1 MNAHPHHNTPP
12 AADNDTA
19 PLEAVTGTVESI
31 VFRNDETGYTVCAVK
46 THGGGVRQRD
56 TVVTIVGSCAA
67 VWEGEEDCTRKAS
80 GSVTRRTASSSRR
93 EPSPASRRLRPK
105 V

>member
-31 VFRNDETGYTVCAVK
+31 DINSGEQVK
-46 THGGGVRQRD
+46 YGQVL
-56 TVVTIVGSCAA
+56 
-67 VWEGEEDCTRKAS
+67 
-80 GSVTRRTASSSRR
+80 
-93 EPSPASRRLRPK
+93 LRFVK
-105 V
+105 D